1 MITIMI
7 LVTSHKTKIL
17 MKKYL
22 FIALASLFAFT
33 SCSKESNETPEVKDK
48 TVNLTFTSK
57 RPQLKS
63 ESKTAWNGSSIVW
76 TSGDRIRVGYT
87 LDGTWMAKEG
97 AADFTSN
104 PKVPAKLYASNNVTI
119 DGTNA
124 SVGTFTVP
132 SGFTNSPS
140 GKAVFYGVYPSTQT
154 SEDSKYAPSLTITI
168 PSTQTPV
175 VNGGIASFDK
185 TADILVGKTNE
196 ISLSGSFPTI
206 ALEMNWNRIVAH
218 ADLTFKNLE
227 ATISSETIQNIKL
240 TAGENEYLT
249 GSTYINVGTGAV
261 TTNDYTVN
269 TVTLDGTNLSVSSNQ
284 IEAWACILPVTLTSL
299 TVDIET
305 DAAHYIKT
313 FSPIS
318 KQFKANARNTLGISM
333 SGATRNEKSAVSI
346 ANGNYVIAA
355 LSSETYYAISSEKNG
370 NSERRDR
377 SVITT
382 ANFNPTNYST
392 SSPYTAANN
401 LIWTITNVSGG
412 VTINLAGDTESY
424 MQYSSGKNTLPL
436 GSTSTVFAVSSEV
449 DGTFRFS
456 PATERVIAMNGSNGF
471 ACYQTTLS
479 DGVFD
484 LYLIPATGTPTLTFA
499 ETSKSV
505 SASTTSVSFDYTSA
519 FLSADPTVT
528 VTEDNGNAVS
538 STSVA
543 DSKVTVTLKENTSA
557 SNNTI
562 KLKVAATGVDDVTLT
577 ITQLGAVAPAVAGD
591 ELWSED
597 FSDVNFASGSSS
609 GSSTTGN
616 STCNISN
623 VYGNATVS
631 YTYSDNGSSKT
642 LVYNSGSAG
651 GTAPELLIGKK
662 ASASATSWGI
672 FTASGIPTSDFQTLT
687 LSFISNGVL
696 TLSSTTNGV
705 SFGDITSNGNN
716 RTVVIT
722 NANTASNIDISFEN
736 QTTSNI
742 RIDNIVLSA
751 GAPAAS
757 APVINVTSNNP
768 MSVANTASTGTIQYT
783 IANPTSATL
792 TASTTASW
800 ISNIN
805 YGTGTVT
812 FNVAAQESGAA
823 ARSGIIT
830 LSYTGASDVEVTV
843 NQAAGPSI
851 GATEYTTIWTATS
864 GGLGTSVGSGNIN
877 TTISGSSNTQKWNYT
892 RTLISGTSYSGWTS
906 NCIQL
911 GKNGGVE
918 NVTIETENIPGT
930 IKSVSVECSSY
941 QAAHKCS
948 ITVGGTTYLSST
960 STASW
965 TTVNALTGTG
975 SSSGQIVISF
985 TDGTRALYIKSI
997 TVVYEN

>member
-218 ADLTFKNLE
+218 ADLTFKNLA

-240 TAGENEYLT
+240 TAGETEYLT
-249 GSTYINVGTGAV
+249 GSTYIDVGTGAV

-269 TVTLDGTNLSVSSNQ
+269 TVTLDGTNLSVSGNQ

-333 SGATRNEKSAVSI
+333 SGATRQEKSAVTI

-355 LSSETYYAISSEKNG
+355 LSSETYYAISSEANA
-370 NSERRDR
+370 SSARRDR
-377 SVITT
+377 SEITT

-392 SSPYTAANN
+392 TSPYIAANN

-412 VTINLAGDTESY
+412 VTINLACDTDSY
-424 MQYSSGKNTLPL
+424 MQYSSGNNTLPL
-436 GSTSTVFAVSSEV
+436 GSASTIFAVSSEV

-456 PATERVIAMNGSNGF
+456 PATDRVIAMNGSNGF
-471 ACYQTTLS
+471 ACYKTTLS

-484 LYLIPATGTPTLTFA
+484 LYLIPAAGTPTLTFA

-505 SASTTSVSFDYTSA
+505 SASTTAVSFDYTSA

-528 VTEDNGNAVS
+528 VTEDNGNAVV

-543 DSKVTVTLKENTSA
+543 NSKVTATLNENATP
-557 SNNTI
+557 SNKTI

-577 ITQLGAVAPAVAGD
+577 ITQLGLVAPAVAGD
-591 ELWSED
+591 VLWSED
-597 FSDVNFASGSSS
+597 FSDVNVASSS
-609 GSSTTGN
+609 STVGN
-616 STCNISN
+616 NSCNISN
-623 VYGNATVS
+623 VYGSATVS
-631 YTYSDNGSSKT
+631 YTYSDNGTNKT
-642 LVYNSGSAG
+642 LVYDNNNAG

-662 ASASATSWGI
+662 ANAAATVWGI
-672 FTASGIPTSDFQTLT
+672 FKASGIPTSGFETLT

-696 TLSSTTNGV
+696 TPSSTTSGV
-705 SFGDITSNGNN
+705 SFGEITSDGNN

-722 NANTASNIDISFEN
+722 NANAADNIDISFEN

-751 GAPAAS
+751 GAPAAP
-757 APVINVTSNNP
+757 APVINVTSDNP
-768 MSVANTASTGTIQYT
+768 MSVANTASTGTIQYSLN
-783 IANPTSATL
+783 NPSSATL